1 MKEPMSPSS
10 KKNWQVFFSTLLV
23 TGIVSAAWLSSVEF
37 IDANMLVPIRHTA
50 QLAFAI
56 FIVILVARPLQQ
68 LLRKPWTAKLLRYRR
83 LLGVAFAAVMT
94 THLALIAMRFGSQ
107 PELTYPLGNLI
118 VGAGAY
124 SIFYLMLITSF
135 DGPTRALGRKR
146 WKILHNT
153 GLIWGGIIFGL
164 PRSVADLS
172 DPDYLKLGIPFLI
185 AVVIRLIAWQ
195 RSTRRGNSRS
205 PA

>member
-1 MKEPMSPSS
+1 LSPGSR
-10 KKNWQVFFSTLLV
+10 KNWRVIFSTLFV
-23 TGIVSAAWLSSVEF
+23 TGTASAAWLSTVEF

-56 FIVILVARPLQQ
+56 YILILVTRPLQQ
-68 LLRKPWTAKLLRYRR
+68 LLQKSWTAKLLRNRR
-83 LLGVAFAAVMT
+83 QFGVAFASVMT
-94 THLALIAMRFGSQ
+94 THLALIATRFGSQ
-107 PELTYPLGNLI
+107 PELTYPLGSLL

-135 DGPTRALGRKR
+135 DGPAKALGRKR

-153 GLIWGGIIFGL
+153 GLIWAGIIFGL
-164 PRSVADLS
+164 PRSVADLT

-185 AVVIRLIAWQ
+185 ALLIRFTAWQ
-195 RSTRRGNSRS
+195 RSTRQDNSRS
-205 PA
+205 MA

>member
-1 MKEPMSPSS
+1 MSASS
-10 KKNWQVFFSTLLV
+10 RRNWQVFFGALFI
-23 TGIVSAAWLSSVEF
+23 TGILSVAWLSRVDF

-56 FIVILVARPLQQ
+56 YILILVARPLQQ
-68 LLRKPWTAKLLRYRR
+68 LLRKPWTAKLLRNRR

-94 THLALIAMRFGSQ
+94 THLLLIAMRFGSQ
-107 PELTYPLGNLI
+107 PELTYPLGNLL

-124 SIFYLMLITSF
+124 GIFYLMLITSF
-135 DGPTRALGRKR
+135 DGPTKALGRRR

-172 DPDYLKLGIPFLI
+172 DPDYLKLGIPFLLAI
-185 AVVIRLIAWQ
+185 VIRFIAWRRSIQ
-195 RSTRRGNSRS
+195 RDSSRS